1 MQKMIGKYLL
11 VQEIGQGQFGKVFK
25 ALDTQDGNRE
35 YAVKVVS
42 REKVQS
48 TSHIYRLFQS
58 EIQIMKRLDHPNL
71 LRLVDFLETASN
83 LYVVVQYCPDGDLE
97 KWIQRNGRL
106 DEIDAVFFLKQIMS
120 GFLFLHTNKI
130 MHRDFK
136 VANLFL
142 DGRQI
147 IIGDFGF
154 AKAGVEM
161 ASTKLGTPY
170 NMAPEIIFST
180 GKTFYNSKAD
190 LWSIG
195 VVYYQMVCGVL
206 PFLASDMSQLKQMIV
221 QKSGRNLSYPPDVI
235 LSQESLDLLRG
246 LLEAN
251 PMQRL
256 NWREFFNHPLFMKF
270 AESPLQ
276 RNSLAS
282 HGARMD
288 PSINQLD
295 GSFVYGDPL
304 RASLHRPNPQQI
316 PARASIRDTI
326 QEKVEESFLREKKA
340 VNQDIVF
347 ASNFEIPN
355 AVELL
360 EIDPQVNIAVP
371 QLSRQAS
378 EIATNSG
385 EESHTFLTHERNKCL
400 LVLQTSKRWRE
411 LGKEEKLRPKWGPI
425 YLIAFSLCRKG
436 LLQLEGLHRTLSTRT
451 DLYKIPGFAEFC
463 NSPAGEKL
471 LTALQEDRQLAQQ
484 FYQHLDMKLSDPGLV
499 ILGLD
504 SEMLQQV
511 RHISSTEGFL
521 DSVIEKLLVHLLAFE
536 RNTRPQ
542 ISAGI
547 RKATLITGAYTHYAL
562 NLNYEFP
569 LRLATQAGGVFG
581 WKAFSDGLESMPEDR
596 IQDLLKKYNKVD
608 ELNPQ
613 GCFVFGG
620 RAIFC

>member
-48 TSHIYRLFQS
+48 TSHIYKLFQS

-97 KWIQRNGRL
+97 KWIQRYGRL
-106 DEIDAVFFLKQIMS
+106 DEADAVFFLKQVMS
-120 GFLFLHTNKI
+120 GFLFLHANKI

-136 VANLFL
+136 VANIFL
-142 DGRQI
+142 DGRQLV
-147 IIGDFGF
+147 IGDFGF

-195 VVYYQMVCGVL
+195 VVYYQMLCGVL
-206 PFLASDMSQLKQMIV
+206 PFLASDMAQLKQMIV
-221 QKSGRNLSYPPDVI
+221 QKSGRNLVYPQGLSI
-235 LSQESLDLLRG
+235 SQESFDLLRG

-256 NWREFFNHPLFMKF
+256 NWREFFNHPVFLKF

-276 RNSLAS
+276 R
-282 HGARMD
+282 
-288 PSINQLD
+288 PSFTSSMRRGEQPSEGLIFQ
-295 GSFVYGDPL
+295 DPL
-304 RASLHRPNPQQI
+304 RASQLAVQSQPVPPHNV
-316 PARASIRDTI
+316 RASVRDTV
-326 QEKVEESFLREKKA
+326 QDKVEESFLREKKT
-340 VNQDIVF
+340 VNQDNVY

-360 EIDPQVNIAVP
+360 ALENPQVSATP
-371 QLSRQAS
+371 MLTRQVS
-378 EIATNSG
+378 EVG
-385 EESHTFLTHERNKCL
+385 GPGDESHTFLTHERNKCL

-411 LGKEEKLRPKWGPI
+411 LGKEQEFKPKWGPI
-425 YLIAFSLCRKG
+425 YLIAFALCRKG
-436 LLQLEGLHRTLSTRT
+436 LLQFEGLHRTVSTKT
-451 DLYKIPGFAEFC
+451 DLYKIPGFHDFC
-463 NSPAGEKL
+463 SSPAGEKL
-471 LTALQEDRQLAQQ
+471 LQALHEDRQLVQQ
-484 FYQHLDMKLSDPGLV
+484 FYQHLELKLSDPSLV

-504 SEMLQQV
+504 TEMLLQV
-511 RHISSTEGFL
+511 KHISSTEGFL
-521 DSVIEKLLVHLLAFE
+521 DSVIEKLLVHLLNFE
-536 RNTRPQ
+536 KGSRGQ
-542 ISAGI
+542 ISLPNRRSI
-547 RKATLITGAYTHYAL
+547 LITGAYTHYAL

-581 WKAFSDGLESMPEDR
+581 WKSFSDGLEAMPEDR
-596 IQDLLKKYNKVD
+596 LRDLLRKYDKKD

-613 GCFVFGG
+613 GCFIFGG
-620 RAIFC
+620 KAIFC

>member
-1 MQKMIGKYLL
+1 MIGKYLL

-25 ALDTQDGNRE
+25 AIDTQDGNRE

-97 KWIQRNGRL
+97 KWIQRFGRL
-106 DEIDAVFFLKQIMS
+106 QENEAVFFLKQIMS

-136 VANLFL
+136 VANIFL
-142 DGRQI
+142 DGKHLV
-147 IIGDFGF
+147 IGDFGF

-161 ASTKLGTPY
+161 ATTKLGTPY

-221 QKSGRNLSYPPDVI
+221 QKSGRNLMYPPGI
-235 LSQESLDLLRG
+235 MLSQESLDLLRG

-256 NWREFFNHPLFMKF
+256 NWREFFNHPLFLKF
-270 AESPLQ
+270 AEVPLQ
-276 RNSLAS
+276 RNSLSSNGGRMMSGPVEAIS
-282 HGARMD
+282 IQQDSARVSFHEQRPAD
-288 PSINQLD
+288 YPGRPSVKEN
-295 GSFVYGDPL
+295 
-304 RASLHRPNPQQI
+304 
-316 PARASIRDTI
+316 I
-326 QEKVEESFLREKKA
+326 QEKVEESFLREKRT
-340 VNQDIVF
+340 VNQDNVY

-360 EIDPQVNIAVP
+360 ALDPQSAPTPNF
-371 QLSRQAS
+371 SRQS
-378 EIATNSG
+378 SDVISNQG

-411 LGKEEKLRPKWGPI
+411 LAKEQQFKPKWGPL
-425 YLIAFSLCRKG
+425 YLISFSLCRKG
-436 LLQLEGLHRTLSTRT
+436 LLQLEGLHRTMSTRT
-451 DLYKIPGFAEFC
+451 DLYKITGYVEFC
-463 NSPAGEKL
+463 VSPAGEKL
-471 LTALQEDRQLAQQ
+471 QQSLQEDSQLAQQ
-484 FYQHLDMKLSDPGLV
+484 FYQHLEMKLTDPMLV
-499 ILGLD
+499 SLGLD

-511 RHISSTEGFL
+511 KHISSTEGFL
-521 DSVIEKLLVHLLAFE
+521 DSVIEKLLVHLVNFE
-536 RNTRPQ
+536 KNAAASLSPANKR
-542 ISAGI
+542 
-547 RKATLITGAYTHYAL
+547 LLLVTGAYTHYAL

-581 WKAFSDGLESMPEDR
+581 WKSFSDGLEAMPEPRLRDT
-596 IQDLLKKYNKVD
+596 LKKYDKKD

-613 GCFVFGG
+613 GCFIFGG